1 MENLKLFIKKSVDL
15 REKVNNFT
23 NEINFITYYYTSG
36 MHQYAH
42 LTLLISQQHQVNTMV
57 L

>member
-23 NEINFITYYYTSG
+23 NERNYTNKIYYCLK
-36 MHQYAH
+36 Q
-42 LTLLISQQHQVNTMV
+42 
-57 L
+57 